1 MAPQTNHHS
10 RPTDRIIV
18 AEKGYRV
25 SRGNICR
32 DGVDI
37 QFRANV
43 LPAFFFRTP
52 DDRIIDLMRV
62 IASVAHADRRI
73 PRRPS
78 ICWGRDIEL
87 DIPVSDPDFWVSEIA
102 PNLIRLLNLLSGD
115 SWSFSFR
122 RPKQISKLPVQQLL
136 AFPPNG
142 ELVTAYSNGLDS
154 FAVARL
160 VASGQIALGGAVRG
174 KRNLVLVTTG
184 QKINAELQGTY
195 SPYGYTV
202 RLVSVPLFVIPR
214 FGTDFQLREQS
225 YRTRALIF
233 QTVAALAAAQSQ
245 GNTVV
250 IGESGQGS
258 LGPWLTVTEGEVADI
273 RTHPIF
279 TSTLT
284 KVLEPVLGAKIQFS
298 HPQIW
303 NTKGETL
310 KQLLDNGLQEGWEQ
324 TFSCAAQVRHQK
336 HKGRRLQC
344 GVCPNCL
351 LRRQSL
357 LAAGLEDRDS
367 SYDYRCTPVVGEAS
381 SRGRKKTLRTRIAQ
395 GLLPLVELAK
405 LKETPLL
412 ARTAE
417 RQVANFAR
425 DFHLDPQEVSKK
437 VDRLIEAHGRELRAF
452 VNRRPANSI
461 IREFGEAL
469 L

>member
-1 MAPQTNHHS
+1 MASQANHRS
-10 RPTDRIIV
+10 RPSDRIIV
-18 AEKGYRV
+18 AEKGNRI

-32 DGVDI
+32 DGIDI

-52 DDRIIDLMRV
+52 DDRIVDLMRV

-73 PRRPS
+73 TRRPS

-87 DIPVSDPDFWVSEIA
+87 DIPVSDPDFWLSEIA

-154 FAVARL
+154 FAAARL
-160 VASGQIALGGAVRG
+160 VASGKIALGDGVQEN
-174 KRNLVLVTTG
+174 RNLVLVTTG
-184 QKINAELQGTY
+184 QKINADLQATY
-195 SPYGYTV
+195 TPYGYTT
-202 RLVSVPLFVIPR
+202 RLVSVPFVIAR
-214 FGTDFQLREQS
+214 FGKNFQLREQS
-225 YRTRALIF
+225 FRTRALVF

-245 GNTVV
+245 GNTVI

-258 LGPWLTVTEGEVADI
+258 LGPWLTVTGSEVADI

-279 TSTLT
+279 TFALT
-284 KVLEPVLGAKIQFS
+284 KVLQPALGAKVQFL

-303 NTKGETL
+303 KTKGETL
-310 KQLLDNGLQEGWEQ
+310 KQLLDHGLQEGWEQ
-324 TFSCAAQVRHQK
+324 TLSCAAQVRHQR

-367 SYDYRCTPVVGEAS
+367 GYDYRCTPAAGEGRS
-381 SRGRKKTLRTRIAQ
+381 HGRKKTLRTRIAQ

-405 LKETPLL
+405 LKDTPLL
-412 ARTAE
+412 TRTAE

-425 DFHLDPQEVSKK
+425 DFHLDPQEVSQK
-437 VDRLIEAHGRELRAF
+437 VDRLIEVHGRELRSF
-452 VNRRPANSI
+452 VKSRPANSI